1 MHTTSS
7 DKKPPDHKAATPDSN
22 SEDVQQ
28 GQIVPIQPALG
39 DGPMPQSFSTLSSL
53 GLAFSIT
60 GSWVGYLSCF
70 GQNLQY
76 AGPQNVV
83 FGLVV
88 ATFVQWVITLGLA
101 EIASAFPTSGGQYH
115 AVYLLATDR
124 YRRPL
129 SYLCGW
135 FAMLGWWIITCSG
148 LVLAST
154 SILGLVAFCFDGFVM
169 TAWRTYLVY
178 LLVMAVTVGADKA
191 VTTASPIFI
200 RSRMVPWVTQMCL
213 YVSVAGF
220 LTSLV
225 LVLAKH
231 QHFQPGSYLV
241 DPPSG
246 SSGWPTAFAWILGAG
261 NSMYAYVG
269 TDAATHIAEEMPQPG
284 RRIPQIMNL
293 TMLIGVLSALP
304 LFVAMMYTMTDAERV
319 ATAPLPALEAFYQAT
334 GSRAVA
340 IVIQVWVTTVYVA
353 SITSQWVTSGRMAW
367 AFARDNGLPFSST
380 FAKVNA
386 RTESPLNATCLSLAF
401 ATVYGLLYLASTNA
415 FNSITTS
422 AVLYLN
428 ISYVIPQAILLAR
441 GRSILPKSRYLN
453 LGSLLGTFC
462 NAFAVVAVSLLVVL
476 YSFPT
481 TLPTTVASMNY
492 SSVVLVGLVLVIVGV
507 WKVIG
512 HDFHGPNVDL
522 EGLRLLL

>member
-1 MHTTSS
+1 MHTSTSA
-7 DKKPPDHKAATPDSN
+7 DKKPPDHKAVTPDSG
-22 SEDVQQ
+22 SEHVKQGDMVQ
-28 GQIVPIQPALG
+28 ISPPSG
-39 DGPMPQSFSTLSSL
+39 DGHMPQSFSALSSL

-60 GSWVGYLSCF
+60 GSWVGYISCF
-70 GQNLQY
+70 GQNLKY

-135 FAMLGWWIITCSG
+135 FALLGWWIITCSG

-154 SILGLVAFCFDGFVM
+154 SILGLSAFCFEYLAV
-169 TAWRTYLVY
+169 TAWKTYLIY
-178 LLVMAVTVGADKA
+178 LLVMIV
-191 VTTASPIFI
+191 TASPLFI
-200 RSRMVPWVTQMCL
+200 KSKSVPWVTQMCL
-213 YVSVAGF
+213 YVSIAGF
-220 LTSLV
+220 LLSLI

-231 QHFQPGSYLV
+231 QHFQPVSYLV
-241 DPPSG
+241 SAPVG
-246 SSGWPTAFAWILGAG
+246 SSGWPTAFAWTLGAG

-269 TDAATHIAEEMPQPG
+269 TDAATHIAEEMPQPS
-284 RRIPQIMNL
+284 RRIPQIMFVSQNL

-304 LFVAMMYTMTDAERV
+304 LFVTMMYTMTDAERV
-319 ATAPLPALEAFYQAT
+319 ASATLPALEAFYQAT
-334 GSRAVA
+334 GSRTVA
-340 IVIQVWVTTVYVA
+340 IVIQAWVTIVYVA

-367 AFARDNGLPFSST
+367 AFARDNGLPYSGIFTKINS
-380 FAKVNA
+380 
-386 RTESPLNATCLSLAF
+386 RTESPLNATCLSLVF
-401 ATVYGLLYLASTNA
+401 ATLYGLLYLASTNA

-428 ISYVIPQAILLAR
+428 ISYVIPQAILLVR
-441 GRSILPKSRYLN
+441 GRSILPQSRYLD
-453 LGSLLGTFC
+453 LGSAVGTFC
-462 NAFAVVAVSLLVVL
+462 NAFAVFAVSVLVVL

-492 SSVVLVGLVLVIVGV
+492 SSVVLVGFLLIFVGI

-512 HDFHGPNVDL
+512 RHFQGPNVDL
-522 EGLRLLL
+522 ERLRLLL